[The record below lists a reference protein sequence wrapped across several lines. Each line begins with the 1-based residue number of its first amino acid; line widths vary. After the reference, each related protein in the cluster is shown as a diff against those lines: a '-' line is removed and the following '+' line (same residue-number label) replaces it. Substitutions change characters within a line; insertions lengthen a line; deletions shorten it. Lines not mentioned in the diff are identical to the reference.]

1 MIRCIDR
8 GEECF
13 GDVHRAKGLL
23 LVAWCNCL
31 ISLVNG
37 SLFYRRECG
46 VLLLV
51 FRSLSNTGMSL
62 ALGPWPPD
70 LTLPPKVKDPF

>member
-1 MIRCIDR
+1 MQLPY
-8 GEECF
+8 F
-13 GDVHRAKGLL
+13 P
-23 LVAWCNCL
+23 
-31 ISLVNG
+31 G